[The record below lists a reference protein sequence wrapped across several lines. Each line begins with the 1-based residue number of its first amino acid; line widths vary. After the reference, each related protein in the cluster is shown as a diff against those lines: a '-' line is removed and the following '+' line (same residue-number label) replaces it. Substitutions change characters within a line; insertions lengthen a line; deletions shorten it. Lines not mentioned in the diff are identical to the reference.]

1 MKTSQKYLNE
11 IKAVFI
17 DKALLIVFGLLIF
30 GNVYSQN
37 SNCNAKL
44 EVINNQSSK
53 KAGVS
58 GVSYRLKLTNTG
70 FDSSS
75 YEIRLINDKA
85 SQKEKLISKNNQI
98 EINGEFYNVSLKKM
112 KSLKKSSVY
121 KNRNEKSD
129 DDDEIEIFLKG
140 KESRTFIVKMKTPI
154 GAKIGSKNK
163 SKVIVTSDKC
173 KKNIVSVVLNTEIID
188 GE

>member
-1 MKTSQKYLNE
+1 MKTSQKYLDE
-11 IKAVFI
+11 IKTIFI
-17 DKALLIVFGLLIF
+17 DKSLLIVFGLLVF

-37 SNCNAKL
+37 SNCNSKL

-75 YEIRLINDKA
+75 YVVNLINDNVPNKG
-85 SQKEKLISKNNQI
+85 QLISKNNQI
-98 EINGEFYNVSLKKM
+98 DINGEFYNVSLKKI
-112 KSLKKSSVY
+112 KPVVNIAPTYNNGGSVG
-121 KNRNEKSD
+121 NEIK
-129 DDDEIEIFLKG
+129 IVLKG
-140 KESRTFIVKMKTPI
+140 KESKTFIVKMKTPI

-163 SKVIVTSDKC
+163 SKVVVTSDKC
-173 KKNIVSVVLNTEIID
+173 KNNIVSVVLNTEIID